1 MLLYINVH
9 TDLQTVIDIFE
20 SLKIDYQL
28 YSALMIVQMFCSSQ
42 FRGKSLFVD
51 SIWFFNLFQKFF
63 K

>member
-1 MLLYINVH
+1 MQLYVNVNA
-9 TDLQTVIDIFE
+9 DLQTVIDLFE

-51 SIWFFNLFQKFF
+51 SIYFFSLFQKFL